1 MGFYL
6 SPSVN
11 VVEKDL
17 SVTIPAVGTTKCG
30 LVGRFEWGE
39 CFTRIPVGNDGD
51 LINLFGKANDDNYES
66 WFSAYN
72 FLQYPGQLYVVRV
85 LDKTTSYNAGKK
97 FMDYDAAAPTPVNV
111 SNYLGNEDDV
121 ENHVP
126 SFGADEIIHV
136 YGKYPGDKGNDIS
149 VSVTNSIDFVSKTFD
164 IGVITGGPYE
174 LGEEVVGVTSG
185 AKGIITDLIIPVATQ
200 TGIKV
205 QVTVGEFDLN
215 EDIEGV
221 TSLASAEIT
230 AIAGIAE
237 ASIGV
242 TFKSLFEYVP
252 ESDEIA
258 VVVWD
263 EDTVIETY
271 IVSLTPGSKDFEGNN
286 NYIENYINQRSNYI
300 VTFHNTAIS
309 DSIAAQSK
317 TALVGGVDVIAA
329 NSDVML
335 GYDLYENPEEFDVN
349 MLIDGAYTDSVI
361 QQYIIDNILEVR
373 KDCVGYFTVPKA
385 TVVGQA
391 SVSAAINDMIEYRRN
406 TVIRS
411 TSYAALY
418 GNWKYQ
424 YDKQNDKNRW
434 LPMSADIAG
443 ITAFTANSR
452 DAWFAPAGYNRG
464 LVKNVIKFAIN
475 PIRAYRDLL
484 YPENLNPCI
493 VDATDGPVVL
503 GQKTMQAK
511 PSAFD
516 RLDVRWLFIVLEKA
530 ISTASKYFMFEKNTS
545 FTRRLF
551 IGMVSPFLRDVQGR
565 EGIYDFRVVCDTTNN
580 TGEVIDRNE
589 FVADIYIKPTRT
601 AEFLILNF
609 ICTKTGASFDESIIG
624 QG

>member
-17 SVTIPAVGTTKCG
+17 SVTVPAVGTTKLG
-30 LVGRFEWGE
+30 MVGRFEWGE

-51 LINLFGKANDDNYES
+51 LVNLFGKANDDNFLS
-66 WFSAYN
+66 WYSAYN

-85 LDKTTSYNAGKK
+85 LGAASFNAGKK
-97 FMDYDAAAPTPVNV
+97 FMDYSAISPAPVDAAVLL
-111 SNYLGNEDDV
+111 YNEDAV
-121 ENHVP
+121 ENHIQ
-126 SFGADEIIHV
+126 SFVSDELLCI

-149 VSVTNSIDFVSKTFD
+149 VSVTNSIDFVSELFD
-164 IGVITGGPYE
+164 IGVITGTDYVIGQ
-174 LGEEVVGVTSG
+174 EVIGQTSG
-185 AKGIITDLIIPVATQ
+185 AIGTITDILVTGTTQ
-200 TGIKV
+200 DQLKV
-205 QVTVGEFDLN
+205 QVTDGEFELN
-215 EDIEGV
+215 EDINSV
-221 TSLASAEIT
+221 TGSAEIT
-230 AIAGIAE
+230 TMTGKAE
-237 ASIGV
+237 AATGI

-258 VVVWD
+258 VVVW
-263 EDTVIETY
+263 ENDTVVENY

-286 NYIENYINQRSNYI
+286 NYIENYINRRSNWI
-300 VTFHNTAIS
+300 VVFHNAGNIES
-309 DSIAAQSK
+309 AATQGK
-317 TALVGGVDVIAA
+317 TALVGGVDVIAT
-329 NSDVML
+329 NSEVTR
-335 GYDLYENPEEFDVN
+335 GFDLYENPEEFDVN
-349 MLIDGAYTDSVI
+349 MLIDGAYTDAPI
-361 QQYIIDNILEVR
+361 QQYIIDNILTVR
-373 KDCVGYFTVPKA
+373 KDCVGYFTVPKN

-391 SVSAAINDMIEYRRN
+391 SVSAAINDMIAYRKN
-406 TVIRS
+406 TLIRS

-424 YDKQNDKNRW
+424 YDKINDKNRW
-434 LPMSADIAG
+434 IPMSGDIAG

-475 PIRAYRDLL
+475 PIKSYRDLI
-484 YPENLNPCI
+484 YPANINPCL

-503 GQKTMQAK
+503 GQKTLQAK

-516 RLDVRWLFIVLEKA
+516 RLDVRWLFIVLKKA
-530 ISTASKYFMFEKNTS
+530 ISIASKYFIMEKNTS

-565 EGIYDFRVVCDTTNN
+565 EGIYDFRIVCDETNN
-580 TGEVIDRNE
+580 TGEVIDRYE
-589 FVADIYIKPTRT
+589 FIADIYIKPTRT

-609 ICTKTGASFDESIIG
+609 VCTKTGASFDEIVG